1 MTDARSRIIRL
12 RWASGLLI
20 AQGTL
25 MELSVFV
32 GVVVLL
38 VLGTPQTTIT
48 DRVDIFALP
57 YLNDNL
63 YLMMAMSGIFGVL
76 RVIGAI
82 GLARNQMWGLVLS
95 LFNCGTTLT
104 LMVFLMPPGLLDG
117 LLTGSALVLILTG
130 WLQRRPIVSVRCH
143 AVCQPDARPPRGPR
157 HRLHAA
163 PVLLHHATCH

>member
-32 GVVVLL
+32 GLVALL
-38 VLGTPQTTIT
+38 FLGTPQTTIT

-104 LMVFLMPPGLLDG
+104 LMVFLMPPGLIDG
-117 LLTGSALVLILTG
+117 LLSGSALVLILTAQ
-130 WLQRRPIVSVRCH
+130 LSALVVAPTMTH
-143 AVCQPDARPPRGPR
+143 P
-157 HRLHAA
+157 AA
-163 PVLLHHATCH
+163 ESIHPLDR